1 MAFFDKASPV
11 LKEILLKLYSAE
23 KPLEIDH
30 QIYEFG
36 SLQYH
41 IQASASEPHHAYLSV
56 STSLQS
62 PGVLT
67 TDGLQNCTLQNL
79 KRIYSDVIEVI
90 EPPNEGYQLTLRI
103 KFSELP
109 QSKDE
114 CIKIITEISSLQAV
128 IVSSQLKKMLWN
140 FGSQD
145 TTYGMHKPIKF
156 IYHPGEPFYVIRLAQ
171 KITVIFPMR
180 FKENSDIIIATTLFQ
195 ELTDVGRSRK
205 FAKAPPCTWSP
216 IPPPELRGEPL
227 EDLSTNGGFV
237 SFDFFSRHIEGK
249 VSKLD
254 KTVWNLLNFYSYV
267 KQHVKS
273 TRGFI
278 QRRMRKKVEHLSEI
292 LQKATLT
299 GGEHIQKTH
308 KGHGFK
314 KKLIRLST
322 SKMLRGKCAIFF
334 NKIRSRIKIQGFER
348 FRRKWLRVPKLY
360 SLRRYTK
367 LD

>member
-1 MAFFDKASPV
+1 MAFFDKASPA
-11 LKEILLKLYSAE
+11 LKEILLKLYRAE

-41 IQASASEPHHAYLSV
+41 IQASASEPHHVYLSV

-62 PGVLT
+62 PGVST
-67 TDGLQNCTLQNL
+67 TDGLQNCTLQSL
-79 KRIYSDVIEVI
+79 RRLYSDAIELI

-103 KFSELP
+103 KFSELT
-109 QSKDE
+109 QSKGLVLLIRLRFCPTSYVCIVLTCYDFCLCLICSDE
-114 CIKIITEISSLQAV
+114 CVKIITDISSLQAMM
-128 IVSSQLKKMLWN
+128 VSSQLKEMLWN

-145 TTYGMHKPIKF
+145 TSYGMHKPIKL

-180 FKENSDIIIATTLFQ
+180 FKENSDVIIATTLFQ
-195 ELTDVGRSRK
+195 ELMDLGCLRK

-237 SFDFFSRHIEGK
+237 SFDIFSRHIDGRG
-249 VSKLD
+249 SKLD
-254 KTVWNLLNFYSYV
+254 KTVWNLLNFYTYV
-267 KQHVKS
+267 KQHVKC

-278 QRRMRKKVEHLSEI
+278 QRRMRKKVENLSEEGSFHR
-292 LQKATLT
+292 LQLK
-299 GGEHIQKTH
+299 
-308 KGHGFK
+308 
-314 KKLIRLST
+314 
-322 SKMLRGKCAIFF
+322 
-334 NKIRSRIKIQGFER
+334 
-348 FRRKWLRVPKLY
+348 V
-360 SLRRYTK
+360 
-367 LD
+367 